1 MAGGEGTVYVLTQTV
16 SDSMKQTR
24 MFSPDRSER
33 NVLGLTV
40 GSRRSHTLPT
50 LPQDFVLL
58 TLLAVVCIYVLPKR
72 VYRWMR
78 SKPVEGKAG
87 KDA

>member
-1 MAGGEGTVYVLTQTV
+1 MDLVA
-16 SDSMKQTR
+16 
-24 MFSPDRSER
+24 
-33 NVLGLTV
+33 
-40 GSRRSHTLPT
+40 HTHSQLS
-50 LPQDFVLL
+50 PQDFVLL

-78 SKPVEGKAG
+78 SKPVEGKAE